1 MIEKVQKR
9 DGSVVE
15 YDRNKIKM
23 AVEKAMN
30 EVGEDDEEVSKK
42 VARRVTTKLKKADK
56 DIPTVDEIHIL
67 VENTLM
73 DMKLHDLAREY
84 ITYRDRN
91 KPDIF
96 RARTAYKPFEYP
108 ELNNY
113 VEAIQN
119 SYWVHKEF
127 NYGGDIQDFRV
138 ELNDNER
145 ETIRRCML
153 AISQV
158 EVTVKDFWG
167 KIGDRIPKPEIKE
180 VGATFADSEVRHSKA
195 YSHLLEILG
204 LNNNF
209 DEVTKV
215 PAIKKRISYMQKALA
230 GKVSGDIEDFV
241 ESLLMFSLFIE
252 NVSLFSQFLIISTYN
267 KEKAVLKGMSN
278 AVAATSLEEELH
290 FMFGA
295 DLINTIREENPEW
308 FDEDLQERVYSLVN
322 EAFEAERDIIEWI
335 FENGDFDYLRKYD
348 VIEYIKNRFNKGL
361 TECGFAPVFEP
372 DQHSL
377 DITSWFDLQNNATT
391 HTDFFAKRSVNYS
404 KKTQSFSEDDLFD
417 D

>member
-1 MIEKVQKR
+1 MIEQVQKR
-9 DGSVVE
+9 DGSIVDF
-15 YDRNKIKM
+15 DRDKIRL
-23 AVEKAMN
+23 AVEKAMQ
-30 EVGEDDEEVSKK
+30 EVGEADNEVSKK
-42 VARRVTTKLKKADK
+42 VARRVTTKLKKAAK
-56 DIPTVDEIHIL
+56 QVPTVDEIHIL

-91 KPDIF
+91 KPDVF
-96 RARTAYKPFEYP
+96 RPRTAYKPFEYP

-138 ELNDNER
+138 ELNDAEC

-204 LNNNF
+204 LNTDF

-295 DLINTIREENPEW
+295 DLVNTIREENPEW
-308 FDEDLQERVYSLVN
+308 FDDDLSERVYTLVN
-322 EAFEAERDIIEWI
+322 QAFEAEKEIIEWI

-361 TECGFAPVFEP
+361 IECGFEPVFEV
-372 DQHSL
+372 DEFSL
-377 DITSWFDLQNNATT
+377 EITSWFDLQNNATT
-391 HTDFFAKRSVNYS
+391 HTDFFAKRSVNYT
-404 KKTQSFSEDDLFD
+404 KKTQSFSEDDLF
-417 D
+417 